1 MFENSKFYG
10 ESLIYM
16 LVQVLLYH
24 IYILKMSW
32 KQYKPRESVSEHEPE
47 QTVSIAEQA
56 TTDQPKKYKFLSHIS
71 SFLTI

>member
-24 IYILKMSW
+24 IYILKMS
-32 KQYKPRESVSEHEPE
+32 
-47 QTVSIAEQA
+47 
-56 TTDQPKKYKFLSHIS
+56 
-71 SFLTI
+71 